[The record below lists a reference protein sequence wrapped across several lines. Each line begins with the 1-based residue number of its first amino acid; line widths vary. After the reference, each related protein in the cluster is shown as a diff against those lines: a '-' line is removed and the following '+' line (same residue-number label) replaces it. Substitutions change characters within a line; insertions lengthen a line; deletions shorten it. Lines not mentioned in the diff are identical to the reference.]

1 MHYFLAAIVLLIL
14 AFAIPTKFIAIVS
27 LLLLVCSLV
36 VKVSAKIV
44 TRENPPLTSCVKA
57 VIYCFIF
64 TLIAAAVGFK
74 LVPSL
79 QAASIIV
86 IPALVFLAQAYAY
99 KTALSLTIGG
109 GIAVSVC
116 VSIVG
121 WALSHALGLTAML
134 VA

>member
-1 MHYFLAAIVLLIL
+1 MHYFLAAIALLVI
-14 AFAIPTKFIAIVS
+14 AFAVPTKFIAIVV
-27 LLLLVCSLV
+27 LLLLVCSVV
-36 VKVSAKIV
+36 VKVSTKIV
-44 TRENPPLTSCVKA
+44 TRENPPLTSCIKA

-64 TLIAAAVGFK
+64 TLISAAVGFK

-86 IPALVFLAQAYAY
+86 VPTLVFLAQAYAY

-109 GIAVSVC
+109 GIAVSIC

-121 WALSHALGLTAML
+121 WALSLALGLTSML
-134 VA
+134 VT